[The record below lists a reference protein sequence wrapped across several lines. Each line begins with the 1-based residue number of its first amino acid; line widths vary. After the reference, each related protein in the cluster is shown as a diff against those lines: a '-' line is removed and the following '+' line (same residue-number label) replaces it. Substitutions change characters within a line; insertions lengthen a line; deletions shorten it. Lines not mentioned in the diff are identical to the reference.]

1 MIQNLRFSI
10 DRRDFGVLKSI
21 EKAKLYDQACP
32 DTAVYDANRQ
42 FAQKKSISW
51 VWSPSA
57 ESKGIFPPCHLGHW
71 RITLKSSTSKPRSES
86 GSILSA
92 YLIRICQLWRWV
104 ALVRIRQIASRF
116 SPSFFYY
123 TFWKSKGFCGFSAV
137 MACMLECKRPTKYEE
152 CVWNPALWNW

>member
-51 VWSPSA
+51 VWSPSV
-57 ESKGIFPPCHLGHW
+57 ESKGIFSTLPSWPLENHIEVFYFQAAKRVWKHFI
-71 RITLKSSTSKPRSES
+71 RIFDSDLPTLKMGSFGKNSTNSFPV
-86 GSILSA
+86 LTFLLLL
-92 YLIRICQLWRWV
+92 YLLKVQGVLRLFGGNGMYV
-104 ALVRIRQIASRF
+104 
-116 SPSFFYY
+116 
-123 TFWKSKGFCGFSAV
+123 G
-137 MACMLECKRPTKYEE
+137 M
-152 CVWNPALWNW
+152 